1 MKAIVFFILFLVLI
15 NFTYGVNEI
24 IKIPFIIQHY
34 NDHKA
39 NHQDDS
45 VYDFFYK
52 HYIKH
57 QKADSEKDRLADEN
71 LPFQSKS
78 THRILSLV
86 IFFENIR
93 IIKFELITNFSFI
106 PYPKRIFTFVILKF
120 WNPPKN

>member
-78 THRILSLV
+78 THRILSFV
-86 IFFENIR
+86 YIFEYIR
-93 IIKFELITNFSFI
+93 YKKIEPITNFTFI
-106 PYPKRIFTFVILKF
+106 PYPIRIFTFVILEF
-120 WNPPKN
+120 WNPP